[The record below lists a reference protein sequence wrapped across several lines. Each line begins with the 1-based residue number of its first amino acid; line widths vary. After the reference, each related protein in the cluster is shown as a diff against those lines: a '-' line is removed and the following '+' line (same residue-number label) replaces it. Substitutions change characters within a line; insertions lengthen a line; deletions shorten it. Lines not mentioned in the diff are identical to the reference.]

1 MNIRPATPDD
11 VDAIVSMSAKFY
23 ETTSYRRFTPMSA
36 DTVAN
41 LALMLIDT
49 GVMLVAEY
57 GGEVIGMAGLYVGP
71 FMFND
76 AARGAYEVVWWV
88 SPDSRGAGAGKA
100 LMAAIEAS
108 CREKGCNIIQMVTL
122 ATSPAHA
129 GNVYESLG
137 YRHSET
143 SYTKVLS

>member
-1 MNIRPATPDD
+1 MKIRPATEDD
-11 VDAIVSMSAKFY
+11 VDVIVEMSAKFY
-23 ETTSYRRFTPMSA
+23 ETTSYRHFTAMSS

-41 LALMLIDT
+41 LARMLIDT
-49 GVMLVAEY
+49 GVMLVAEAD
-57 GGEVIGMAGLYVGP
+57 GDVVGMAGLYVGP

-76 AARGAYEVVWWV
+76 AAKGAYEVVWWV

-100 LMAAIEAS
+100 LMAGIEAA
-108 CREKGCNIIQMVTL
+108 CRAKGCNIIQMVTL

-129 GNVYESLG
+129 GKVYEALG

-143 SYTKVLS
+143 SYTKELT